1 MISSYFISR
10 NDNRLK
16 EKTLIKN
23 KILIHNVEILF
34 LKKGLKNIYIFSLV
48 FFNLKNSDFSK

>member
-23 KILIHNVEILF
+23 KIHNVEILF
-34 LKKGLKNIYIFSLV
+34 LKKGLKNIYIYI
-48 FFNLKNSDFSK
+48 